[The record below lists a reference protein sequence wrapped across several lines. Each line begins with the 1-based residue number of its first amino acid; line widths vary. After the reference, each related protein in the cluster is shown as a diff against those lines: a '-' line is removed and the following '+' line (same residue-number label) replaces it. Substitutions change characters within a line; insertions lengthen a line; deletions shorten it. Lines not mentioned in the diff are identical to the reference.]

1 MNEHHGGSAAI
12 VGPDRALV
20 MQLARHVGEALAAD
34 EIEREA
40 SGRSRLTSDDA
51 RQLAASLAAGE
62 LDRVASDR
70 LARGVDLLHADD
82 ELALFGAVMA
92 SVVGLGRIQPYL
104 DSPDVSDIH
113 IRGCDSVWL
122 KLHDGSRVPGEP
134 VADSDD
140 ELIELVRL
148 VATRMGRSERR
159 FDAANPELNLQLPD
173 GSRLFATMEV
183 SARPS
188 VVIRRHRF
196 ELSSLDELTA
206 RGMVDDELAS
216 FLSAAV
222 RARRNII
229 VAGGTGTGK
238 TTLLRALLNEVPS
251 HERLVT
257 IEDAYEL
264 GLDRFADRH
273 PDHDMLQ
280 ARPANIEG
288 RGEVTMLDLARMA
301 LRMDPDRVIIGE
313 VRGGEAFPMLMAMSQ
328 GNNGS
333 MCTVHADS
341 ARTVFPKLAAYVA
354 MADTN
359 LPVETVNLLV
369 ATALHLVV
377 HLDIVD
383 GVRMVASIREV
394 VDADGAQIVSNEVFM
409 PGSDGLGVPGY
420 PLREATQVLLEE
432 HGYLMGAVAGGRR

>member
-1 MNEHHGGSAAI
+1 MNEHHGGSATI
-12 VGPDRALV
+12 VGPDRTLV
-20 MQLARHVGEALAAD
+20 MQLARLVGEALAAD

-40 SGRSRLTSDDA
+40 SGRSRLSTEDA

-196 ELSSLDELTA
+196 ELSSLDELAT

-301 LRMDPDRVIIGE
+301 LRMDPGPRDH
-313 VRGGEAFPMLMAMSQ
+313 RGGPGRRGAAVAPHRPGGECGRRD
-328 GNNGS
+328 GNE
-333 MCTVHADS
+333 MPHAGRRRRRLLGDVAGDEGPARARRAGRPAHAS
-341 ARTVFPKLAAYVA
+341 ARRAGQLGGRPPGVRELRAGGHVRPVGRGPVPEGGRAPTRSRPTRAQPLRLRPA
-354 MADTN
+354 MAVR
-359 LPVETVNLLV
+359 PRRPG
-369 ATALHLVV
+369 VV
-377 HLDIVD
+377 GSRPGD
-383 GVRMVASIREV
+383 G
-394 VDADGAQIVSNEVFM
+394 
-409 PGSDGLGVPGY
+409 
-420 PLREATQVLLEE
+420 
-432 HGYLMGAVAGGRR
+432 

>member
-1 MNEHHGGSAAI
+1 MNTHHGGSAAI
-12 VGPDRALV
+12 VGPDRTLV

-40 SGRSRLTSDDA
+40 SGRSRLAPEDA
-51 RQLAASLAAGE
+51 RQLAASLTAGE
-62 LDRVASDR
+62 LDRLASDR
-70 LARGVDLLHADD
+70 LARGADLLHADD

-196 ELSSLDELTA
+196 ELSSLDELAT
-206 RGMVDDELAS
+206 RGMVDDELAP

-238 TTLLRALLNEVPS
+238 TTLLRALLNEVPA

-333 MCTVHADS
+333 MCTLHADS

-394 VDADGAQIVSNEVFM
+394 VDADGVQIVSNEVFV
-409 PGSDGLGVPGY
+409 PGPDGMGVPGY
-420 PLREATQVLLEE
+420 PLREATQALLEG
-432 HGYLMGAVAGGRR
+432 HGYLMGAVLGGRR

>member
-1 MNEHHGGSAAI
+1 MNTHDGAPVAI
-12 VGPDRALV
+12 VGPDRPLV
-20 MQLARHVGEALAAD
+20 MQLARNVGEALAAD

-40 SGRSRLTSDDA
+40 SGRSRLAPEDA
-51 RQLAASLAAGE
+51 RQLAASLTAGE
-62 LDRVASDR
+62 LDRLASDR
-70 LARGVDLLHADD
+70 LARGADLLHADD

-196 ELSSLDELTA
+196 ELSSLDELAT
-206 RGMVDDELAS
+206 RGMVDDELAQ

-222 RARRNII
+222 RARRNMI

-238 TTLLRALLNEVPS
+238 TTLLRALLNEVPA

-288 RGEVTMLDLARMA
+288 RGEVTMLDLAHGPA
-301 LRMDPDRVIIGE
+301 H
-313 VRGGEAFPMLMAMSQ
+313 
-328 GNNGS
+328 GS
-333 MCTVHADS
+333 GPRDH
-341 ARTVFPKLAAYVA
+341 R
-354 MADTN
+354 
-359 LPVETVNLLV
+359 
-369 ATALHLVV
+369 
-377 HLDIVD
+377 
-383 GVRMVASIREV
+383 
-394 VDADGAQIVSNEVFM
+394 
-409 PGSDGLGVPGY
+409 
-420 PLREATQVLLEE
+420 
-432 HGYLMGAVAGGRR
+432 